1 MRASFK
7 SLFQHD
13 VHSLLWQAQ
22 NQPGKAWWSF
32 SEVDFFQGTAFGL
45 TLPKEKLFVTDV
57 LTEDKIVYFRETKGI
72 FWKKYK
78 QYVLSTGGH

>member
-13 VHSLLWQAQ
+13 VHSLLSVRHQTSQ
-22 NQPGKAWWSF
+22 QSPRL
-32 SEVDFFQGTAFGL
+32 SEVGFFQGTAFGL
-45 TLPKEKLFVTDV
+45 TLAKGKLFVTDV

-72 FWKKYK
+72 FWMKYK
-78 QYVLSTGGH
+78 